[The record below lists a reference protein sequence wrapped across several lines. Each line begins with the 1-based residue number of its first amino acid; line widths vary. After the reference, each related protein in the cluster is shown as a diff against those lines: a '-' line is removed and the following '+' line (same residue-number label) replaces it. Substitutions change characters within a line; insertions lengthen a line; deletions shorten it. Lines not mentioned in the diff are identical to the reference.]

1 MIERN
6 DILRAMEGRIN
17 GSYPGEAVYWDRL
30 PQGFTPPAFTLELA
44 RIGTSEVNIGL
55 VRKTAEVLITCY
67 VKPNAFHDSSREE
80 LNQRQERI
88 ADLFSACLTV
98 GGRVLTPRA
107 EKGMGDPDSPDVTVT
122 FQWTDVRP
130 GYHDPEDPGDPE
142 TAQTPKM
149 EHIEINNQYNKE
161 ERT

>member
-1 MIERN
+1 MIEKKRHP
-6 DILRAMEGRIN
+6 AGHGGRIN

-30 PQGFTPPAFTLELA
+30 PKDFTPPPLPWNWPGS
-44 RIGTSEVNIGL
+44 GTSDVNIGL

-88 ADLFSACLTV
+88 ADLFPPASRWET
-98 GGRVLTPRA
+98 GRLTPRA

-149 EHIEINNQYNKE
+149 EHIEINNQCNKE

>member
-6 DILRAMEGRIN
+6 DILRAMEGRISRELS
-17 GSYPGEAVYWDRL
+17 GRGGLLGPAPAGLYAPRLYPGTGQDRDFGGEHRTGPENGGGPDHLLCKAKRL
-30 PQGFTPPAFTLELA
+30 PRQQPGGTEPAPGA
-44 RIGTSEVNIGL
+44 HCGS
-55 VRKTAEVLITCY
+55 
-67 VKPNAFHDSSREE
+67 
-80 LNQRQERI
+80 
-88 ADLFSACLTV
+88 FSACLTV
-98 GGRVLTPRA
+98 GDRVLTPRA

-130 GYHDPEDPGDPE
+130 GYHDPEDPSDPE